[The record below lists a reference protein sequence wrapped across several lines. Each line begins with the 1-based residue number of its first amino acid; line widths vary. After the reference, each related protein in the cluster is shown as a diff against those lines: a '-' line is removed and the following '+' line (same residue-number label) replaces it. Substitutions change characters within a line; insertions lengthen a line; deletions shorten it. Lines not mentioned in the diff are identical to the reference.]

1 MITQNVKAIERA
13 IKNNE
18 KCQVYRRGMFLVE
31 PLYEKVRDDRTG
43 NTYLQTWLRQLD
55 VTQLGHLIQKHAV
68 EFLRQDSK
76 GNFRTADWTSARDEL
91 ASLLNLQHQ
100 DLPKIRGIVNSPTMR
115 SDGSII
121 TEEGYDEATEL
132 WYRKADD
139 LKLPPIPEEP
149 TKEEAL
155 AALQLFDELLIE
167 CSFDTPIDKSVAL
180 AAILTVA
187 LRAAFKNAPHFKFD
201 APSPRSGKSY
211 LCELIMMI
219 AVGIVMMPTAGS
231 LNKEE
236 MEKRIE
242 TALVNGRLH
251 LYLGNLPDGLHLS
264 SPAPETIAT
273 EAMADIR
280 KLGTMDEYRVD
291 CCGVTMVFINGNNII
306 LVGALVERTLNCRI
320 DTKEE
325 FPGKRVYKQR
335 PKEMISAD
343 RGKYLAAA
351 FTIARAY
358 IAAEC
363 SDLEM
368 TPFGGFDDWSKIV
381 RAPLVWLG
389 VPDPVETL
397 EAGRALDPIK

>member
-1 MITQNVKAIERA
+1 
-13 IKNNE
+13 
-18 KCQVYRRGMFLVE
+18 
-31 PLYEKVRDDRTG
+31 
-43 NTYLQTWLRQLD
+43 
-55 VTQLGHLIQKHAV
+55 
-68 EFLRQDSK
+68 
-76 GNFRTADWTSARDEL
+76 
-91 ASLLNLQHQ
+91 
-100 DLPKIRGIVNSPTMR
+100 MR

-251 LYLGNLPDGLHLS
+251 LYLGNL

-291 CCGVTMVFINGNNII
+291 CRGVTTVFINGNNTI

-335 PKEMISAD
+335 PKEMISA
-343 RGKYLAAA
+343 AAA